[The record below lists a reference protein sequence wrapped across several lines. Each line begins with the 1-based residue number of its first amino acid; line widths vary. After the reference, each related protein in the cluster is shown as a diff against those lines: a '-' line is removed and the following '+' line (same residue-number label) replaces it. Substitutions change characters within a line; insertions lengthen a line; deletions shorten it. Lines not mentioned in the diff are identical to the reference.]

1 MCDQARCWPSHD
13 PEGGVGGSSR
23 PRPPGPWARPT
34 AKQTESELL
43 RGLCCRQDGRA
54 EWPRGPRSA
63 HTHGQRE
70 NSRARAGE
78 QLSCEG
84 DAPTGAER
92 GAQRRGAGPP
102 PWRPGRGSATT
113 TLEFRCVRKCFLLKV
128 NFRYHKTSACQG
140 TDPATFSTFQMCHHR
155 PHLVPKYC
163 ASAEGPC
170 RRAAGKN
177 VTKSTQQKRRRETH
191 RTT

>member
-1 MCDQARCWPSHD
+1 MLAEPRPGGGRRRQLTSPAPRAVGQAHGEADGERAAQGTLLPARWP
-13 PEGGVGGSSR
+13 GGVAAS
-23 PRPPGPWARPT
+23 
-34 AKQTESELL
+34 
-43 RGLCCRQDGRA
+43 
-54 EWPRGPRSA
+54 PRSA

-70 NSRARAGE
+70 NRRARAGE

-92 GAQRRGAGPP
+92 GAQGRGAGPP

-113 TLEFRCVRKCFLLKV
+113 TLEFRCFRKCFLLKV